1 MSPNSSGSHAVSHP
15 TSPAGAGDASPCSG
29 PPGQT
34 PGGVTSL
41 PPPPSPPCPP
51 RGRAIPPSNSTAI
64 QQLPRPW
71 RGCRGGTFPKGH
83 HSHRA
88 RPTSWG
94 CSSCNGAWCS
104 ARLRCSAPS
113 SVDFLTPRCP
123 TDPAIEISQGNY
135 CLMFSCFKCRSFF
148 SPPFH
153 VLDKPGLAIIISA
166 P

>member
-15 TSPAGAGDASPCSG
+15 ASPAGPGDASLCSG

-41 PPPPSPPCPP
+41 PPPPPPRCPP
-51 RGRAIPPSNSTAI
+51 RDWAQPEDEQFLRAIP
-64 QQLPRPW
+64 QQSSSSRGHGEAAGEGRSPRVTTRTVPIPP
-71 RGCRGGTFPKGH
+71 RGAAALVMERGVRRG
-83 HSHRA
+83 
-88 RPTSWG
+88 
-94 CSSCNGAWCS
+94 
-104 ARLRCSAPS
+104 SAPS

-148 SPPFH
+148 RPPPLFMYWTNQGW
-153 VLDKPGLAIIISA
+153 L
-166 P
+166 